1 MASNE
6 DATLWAAFRRGSRQ
20 AYATIYQRQVRALFA
35 YGCKFTSDHSLVED
49 CIHDL
54 FFYLWEQRRGLGN
67 TQSIRYYLFKSL
79 RRRIVKQ
86 VQQTQSSLDF
96 DEPAGYLPTALSPEA
111 HWIEQQ
117 GVIEQEQQLARA
129 FGVLS
134 ERHREAIYLK
144 YYHSLSA
151 EEIASV
157 MHVNRRTVYKLLD
170 KALKMMKREFSPLV
184 IATSVLFFLYGY
196 LSH

>member
-6 DATLWAAFRRGSRQ
+6 DTILWAAFRQGNRQ
-20 AYATIYQRQVRALFA
+20 AYATIYQQQVRALFT
-35 YGCKFTSDHSLVED
+35 YGCKFTSDHNLVED

-54 FFYLWEQRRGLGN
+54 FFYLWEHRQGLGN

-79 RRRIVKQ
+79 RRLVVEQI
-86 VQQTQSSLDF
+86 QQTQASVTF
-96 DEPAGYLPTALSPEA
+96 GQPTDAMLTTLSPEM
-111 HWIEQQ
+111 HWVEQQ
-117 GVIEQEQQLARA
+117 EVIEQAQKITRA
-129 FGVLS
+129 LGMLS

-144 YYHSLSA
+144 YYHNLVA

-170 KALKMMKREFSPLV
+170 KALKMMKQELSPRL
-184 IATSVLFFLYGY
+184 IATGILFSLYWY
-196 LSH
+196 LSF